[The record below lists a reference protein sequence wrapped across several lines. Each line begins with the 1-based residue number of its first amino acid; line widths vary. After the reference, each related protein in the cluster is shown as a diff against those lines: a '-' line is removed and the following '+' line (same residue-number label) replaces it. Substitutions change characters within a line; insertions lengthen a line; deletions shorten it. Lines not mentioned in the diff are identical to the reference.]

1 MLIELIVFLLLV
13 ERSFSRRLSL
23 ENESA
28 GVAARVRRWRDK
40 NGTRESRGARRL
52 LSLSRLADAAH
63 GVATPLERRSNNSRF
78 EEQHR
83 WWSSSSGSP
92 LLVTR
97 EKGWGKEER
106 SEVGAGKSFA
116 ITHNGSRGVWRIVNR
131 LTLSQLSF
139 LANERAGQ
147 SEREGGEI
155 KRLRKRKNELQW
167 ARKGTE
173 KRKWGKE
180 TSWKSE
186 GEVGRGRKIDSA
198 RVVRPRWFE
207 MFRSSMRNARSIWL
221 FLTSPTRHVIPVI
234 VLFLRRHRR
243 RRRRRRRC
251 RSSPPCPLG
260 RRRSRRRSHR
270 PRRCCCRG
278 R

>member
-1 MLIELIVFLLLV
+1 MELIVFLLLV
-13 ERSFSRRLSL
+13 ERSFPRRLSL

-52 LSLSRLADAAH
+52 LSLSRLADAVH

-78 EEQHR
+78 EEQR
-83 WWSSSSGSP
+83 RWSSTSSGSP

-106 SEVGAGKSFA
+106 SEVGAEKSFA
-116 ITHNGSRGVWRIVNR
+116 ITHNGSRRVWRIVNR

-147 SEREGGEI
+147 SEREDGEI

-167 ARKGTE
+167 AGRGTE

-186 GEVGRGRKIDSA
+186 RNVGRGRKIDSA

-207 MFRSSMRNARSIWL
+207 MFTSSMRNARSIWL

-243 RRRRRRRC
+243 RRRRC

>member
-1 MLIELIVFLLLV
+1 MELIVFLLLV
-13 ERSFSRRLSL
+13 ERSFPRRLSL

-52 LSLSRLADAAH
+52 LSLSRLADAAR
-63 GVATPLERRSNNSRF
+63 GIATPLERRSNNSRF
-78 EEQHR
+78 EEQR
-83 WWSSSSGSP
+83 RWSSTSSGSP

-106 SEVGAGKSFA
+106 SEVGAEKSFA
-116 ITHNGSRGVWRIVNR
+116 ITHNGSRRVWRIVNR

-155 KRLRKRKNELQW
+155 KRLRKWKNELQW
-167 ARKGTE
+167 AGRGTE
-173 KRKWGKE
+173 KRKWEKE
-180 TSWKSE
+180 TNWKSE
-186 GEVGRGRKIDSA
+186 RNVGRGRKIDSA

-207 MFRSSMRNARSIWL
+207 MFTSSMRNARSIWL

-243 RRRRRRRC
+243 RRRRC

>member
-13 ERSFSRRLSL
+13 ERSFPRRLSL
-23 ENESA
+23 ENELA
-28 GVAARVRRWRDK
+28 GVAAWVRRWRDK

-83 WWSSSSGSP
+83 WSSSSSSGSP

-116 ITHNGSRGVWRIVNR
+116 ITHNGSRRVWRIVNR

-167 ARKGTE
+167 AGERNGEE
-173 KRKWGKE
+173 KVRERDELGKRE
-180 TSWKSE
+180 
-186 GEVGRGRKIDSA
+186 
-198 RVVRPRWFE
+198 
-207 MFRSSMRNARSIWL
+207 
-221 FLTSPTRHVIPVI
+221 
-234 VLFLRRHRR
+234 RR
-243 RRRRRRRC
+243 RTRKEDRLGQGC
-251 RSSPPCPLG
+251 SSTMIWNVHEFHAQCPIDMAV
-260 RRRSRRRSHR
+260 SHKPDTARDPRYR
-270 PRRCCCRG
+270 PLSSSTSSSSLSFFSSLSSWSTSISPS
-278 R
+278 